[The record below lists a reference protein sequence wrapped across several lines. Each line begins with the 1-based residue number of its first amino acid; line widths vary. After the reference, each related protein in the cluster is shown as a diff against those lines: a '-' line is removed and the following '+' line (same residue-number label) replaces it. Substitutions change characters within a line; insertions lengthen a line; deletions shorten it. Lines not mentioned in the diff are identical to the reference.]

1 MNWKNLNFYK
11 EKRRG
16 CHDSRWVWIECE
28 FILSRTCHD
37 LTHHCPLRIHI
48 IDIELYL
55 DLLTP
60 RQGWTN
66 TNMIFLKYRTRTL
79 LYFHPWKIFGMRKFP
94 QKSSHDALT
103 LIGKSW
109 KTQPEIFLKF
119 SFFTGRF
126 TGKLIH

>member
-37 LTHHCPLRIHI
+37 LTHHCPLRIDI

-60 RQGWTN
+60 RQGLTN
-66 TNMIFLKYRTRTL
+66 TNIIFSWNIE
-79 LYFHPWKIFGMRKFP
+79 HEHSCIF
-94 QKSSHDALT
+94 QEQAWLT
-103 LIGKSW
+103 VIL
-109 KTQPEIFLKF
+109 
-119 SFFTGRF
+119 
-126 TGKLIH
+126 